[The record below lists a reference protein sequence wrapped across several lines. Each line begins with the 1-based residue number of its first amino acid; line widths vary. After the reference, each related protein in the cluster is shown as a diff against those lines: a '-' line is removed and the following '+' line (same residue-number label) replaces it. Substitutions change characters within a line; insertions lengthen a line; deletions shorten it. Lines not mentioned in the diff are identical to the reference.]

1 MQKKNSFKIVGDLFY
16 TIMATVVMNIVLQLI
31 IYPTITHFYG
41 DAVTGEI
48 LYFIGFIYII
58 PQALGTTLSNTRLVV
73 RKTQDPSNGDFSR
86 VIVLCSA
93 LSAIACGLIAIPD
106 SSSVSFPIFYG
117 LFSVLYLLRAYA
129 QVEFRLTLK
138 FKEYFLYYFII
149 SIGYLIGLGLYA
161 LTSQWLLIFV
171 MGEGLALLY
180 TLLKGSILKKED
192 KKLPPSVINKTITMI
207 ALSTLVRDCVIQF
220 DKVILKQ
227 TINASVVT
235 QYHVVSLIAKTMQML
250 IQPINT
256 LIMSY
261 LTTKDAILSR
271 KVLAKFAG
279 ISFLLGGLFYGVCL
293 VGTPIYIKLFYS
305 SLFEEIMQYNYLVNG
320 GLILGFLASLFMAVL
335 LSQGKTKLHTAI
347 ECVWGVI
354 YIIAAYFYS
363 AQSGIWGLAYV
374 TLWMNIIKNIVAIL
388 CLFFSLKPADKTI

>member
-1 MQKKNSFKIVGDLFY
+1 MINKKSFKIAGDLFY
-16 TIMATVVMNIVLQLI
+16 TIMATVVMNIVLQI
-31 IYPTITHFYG
+31 IVYPTITHFYG

-58 PQALGTTLSNTRLVV
+58 PQALGTTLSNTRLVI
-73 RKTQDPSNGDFSR
+73 RKNYDPSNGDFSR
-86 VIVLCSA
+86 MIVLCSA
-93 LSAIACGLIAIPD
+93 LSALACGLIALPE
-106 SSSVSFPIFYG
+106 SSSVTFPIFYG
-117 LFSVLYLLRAYA
+117 LFSILYLLRAYA

-138 FKEYFLYYFII
+138 FKEYFLYYCII
-149 SIGYLIGLGLYA
+149 SIGYLVGLGLYA
-161 LTSQWLLIFV
+161 ITNVWLLIFI

-180 TLLKGSILKKED
+180 TLLKGSIFKKEVR
-192 KKLPPSVINKTITMI
+192 KLAPSVINKTITMI

-261 LTTKDAILSR
+261 LTVKDAVLSR
-271 KVLAKFAG
+271 KTLIKFTG
-279 ISFLLGGLFYGVCL
+279 IAFLLGGLFYGVCL
-293 VGTPIYIKLFYS
+293 VGTPIYIKLFYP
-305 SLFEEIMQYNYLVNG
+305 SLFDEIMQYNYLVNG

-347 ECVWGVI
+347 ECVWGAI
-354 YIIAAYFYS
+354 YIATAYYFS
-363 AQSGIWGLAYV
+363 SQSGIWGLAYV
-374 TLWMNIIKNIVAIL
+374 TLVMNIIKNCVALI
-388 CLFFSLKPADKTI
+388 CLFVSTKTNCK

>member
-1 MQKKNSFKIVGDLFY
+1 MLNKKSFKVAGDLFY
-16 TIMATVVMNIVLQLI
+16 TIMATVVMNIVLQII

-58 PQALGTTLSNTRLVV
+58 PQALGGTLSNTRLVL

-86 VIVLCSA
+86 MIVLCSA
-93 LSAIACGLIAIPD
+93 LSAIVCGLIALPD
-106 SSSVSFPIFYG
+106 SSSVTFPIFYG
-117 LFSVLYLLRAYA
+117 LFSVLYLIRAYA

-138 FKEYFLYYFII
+138 FKEYFLYYCII

-161 LTSQWLLIFV
+161 LTKIWLLIFV
-171 MGEGLALLY
+171 MGEGCALLY
-180 TLLKGSILKKED
+180 TLWKGSILKKEIRN
-192 KKLPPSVINKTITMI
+192 LAPSMVNKTITMI

-261 LTTKDAILSR
+261 LTVKDATLSR
-271 KVLAKFAG
+271 KVLAKFTG
-279 ISFLLGGLFYGVCL
+279 IAFLLGGLFYGLCL
-293 VGTPIYIKLFYS
+293 VGTPIYIKLFYP
-305 SLFEEIMQYNYLVNG
+305 SLFDEIMQYNYLVNG
-320 GLILGFLASLFMAVL
+320 GLILGFLATLFMAVL

-347 ECVWGVI
+347 ECFWGAI
-354 YIIAAYFYS
+354 YIATAYYFS
-363 AQSGIWGLAYV
+363 SQSGIWGLAYV
-374 TLWMNIIKNIVAIL
+374 TLVMNVIKNIVALL
-388 CLFFSLKPADKTI
+388 CLFFSLKQPKVI